1 MSLIIL
7 NVDEVRRTLSA
18 SGGAFVTHDKEV
30 DIVRFAINSGFA
42 DIVLDGQVALRVM
55 YQRPRET
62 EVRAQTL
69 TYYDTDGL
77 HNYYDWQLSQSDLAK
92 NGLLMVA
99 LCILDISGGEV
110 SEWHTT
116 PCAVRVL
123 STIHTDDSDEGDA
136 EVTPTVKERVAVLET
151 MMQRVASGAP
161 IVVASTSAMTD
172 TNQIYVL
179 STNGRWYYHN
189 GSAWVAG
196 GEYGGVADGSITT
209 DKLANESVTTA
220 KIADGAVTA
229 GKLASG
235 AVPTDT
241 TLTQSGIPA
250 DAKAVGD
257 EISAIKA
264 DLGDVMPIVTDE
276 VVSTNVFNP
285 VSTRVYP
292 ESGTAVINTDKSI
305 TITNLQRLS
314 TVWIFAQ
321 DSDPI
326 TLEAGN
332 YTLCFDEGLF
342 SYGNNT
348 VKLQVKIGT
357 NAYTDIVSA
366 TGEQTAF
373 TLDTDVTGL
382 FRVQY
387 VASSANY
394 VTNWTGHIW
403 INKGEAQPYMP
414 VGVREI
420 LPKEFVDMKQGEENS
435 GKILSVNED
444 GEVSL
449 IDNPLG
455 AVVSDEIY
463 QKGNLLKW
471 DGVTKGYIKADG
483 TVQSYNS
490 LWCSDFCEVEA
501 GNIYCNAVSGSINI
515 NQYFA
520 FYDENKTFLASYQ
533 TIGSMQKLT
542 SDIRYLSVPEGAK
555 YFRCTFSVD
564 QSVNRNAW
572 ISNKPENPY
581 ENDSYNVK
589 DVYPYTVNPSNPCDY
604 SELTVRAFSKVVC
617 IGDSLT
623 YGGFNLSNSGSATGE
638 TQSSAELALR
648 YSYPSN
654 FQRITGIE
662 TVNAGD
668 SGETS
673 VSWYQQHQNDDFS
686 QFDLAIIH
694 LGVND
699 SAFSV
704 SDEDTLTAM
713 QNIVTML
720 SNARSD
726 MRIAIC
732 SVIPAY
738 DGTGYQSKGQ
748 LILNWSKGLN
758 DPNII
763 PLDLA
768 QYSHVRPRTSYV
780 AGHCSALGYYMM
792 ALDIARYI
800 SWYMDN
806 NKRDFRFIQFIG
818 SPDAVYDYD

>member
-1 MSLIIL
+1 
-7 NVDEVRRTLSA
+7 
-18 SGGAFVTHDKEV
+18 
-30 DIVRFAINSGFA
+30 
-42 DIVLDGQVALRVM
+42 VA
-55 YQRPRET
+55 T
-62 EVRAQTL
+62 
-69 TYYDTDGL
+69 
-77 HNYYDWQLSQSDLAK
+77 
-92 NGLLMVA
+92 
-99 LCILDISGGEV
+99 
-110 SEWHTT
+110 
-116 PCAVRVL
+116 
-123 STIHTDDSDEGDA
+123 
-136 EVTPTVKERVAVLET
+136 
-151 MMQRVASGAP
+151 
-161 IVVASTSAMTD
+161 
-172 TNQIYVL
+172 
-179 STNGRWYYHN
+179 
-189 GSAWVAG
+189 
-196 GEYGGVADGSITT
+196 
-209 DKLANESVTTA
+209 
-220 KIADGAVTA
+220 AVTA
-229 GKLASG
+229 LNGR
-235 AVPTDT
+235 
-241 TLTQSGIPA
+241 LTQQQE
-250 DAKAVGD
+250 DL
-257 EISAIKA
+257 SAIK
-264 DLGDVMPIVTDE
+264 PIVMED
-276 VVSTNVFNP
+276 VASTNVFTP
-285 VSTRVYP
+285 ISTRIYP
-292 ESGTAVINTDKSI
+292 DGGTAVINEDKSI
-305 TITNLQRLS
+305 TITDVPRVS
-314 TVWIFAQ
+314 TVWVFAQ

-326 TLEAGN
+326 TLEAGD
-332 YTLCFDEGLF
+332 YTLCIDSGLYV
-342 SYGNNT
+342 YGVNT
-348 VKLQVKIGT
+348 VSLQVKIGT
-357 NAYTDIVSA
+357 NAYTEIVSA
-366 TGEQTAF
+366 TGEQTPF
-373 TLDTDVTGL
+373 TLSENTTGL
-382 FRVQY
+382 FRINY
-387 VASSANY
+387 VATTSGY
-394 VTNWTGHIW
+394 TTNWNGHIW

-414 VGVREI
+414 VGAREI
-420 LPKEFVDMKQGEENS
+420 LPKEFVEVDQGEENS
-435 GKILSVNED
+435 GKILSVNDD

-455 AVVSDEIY
+455 SVVSDEVY

-483 TVQSYNS
+483 TVQPYNS
-490 LWCSDFCEVEA
+490 LWCSDFCEIEA
-501 GNIYCNAVSGSINI
+501 GNVYCNAVSGNINI

-564 QSVNRNAW
+564 QSVSRNAW
-572 ISNKPENPY
+572 ISNRPENPY
-581 ENDSYNVK
+581 ENDSYNVNN
-589 DVYPYTVNPSNPCDY
+589 VYPYTVNPVNPCDY

-654 FQRITGIE
+654 FQRITGVE

-686 QFDLAIIH
+686 DCDLAIIF

-704 SDEDTLTAM
+704 SDADTLTAM

-720 SNARSD
+720 NTARSD
-726 MRIAIC
+726 MRIAVC
-732 SVIPAY
+732 SCIPAY
-738 DGTGYQSKGQ
+738 DGAGYQAKGQ
-748 LILNWSKGLN
+748 LILNWAKGLN